1 MLLFDLLSMFL
12 PHRLSYMR
20 WKIKH
25 SGLTTLHKFFFSLN
39 KFTFSHSLLVN
50 YSWICLKENGTKSNI
65 EERMPLYA
73 FAFRNPESSMSIF
86 HEETDVI
93 NTFFS
98 HLPFFITL
106 HFKTFWSVSGNFPM
120 KLNFLSLVQ

>member
-1 MLLFDLLSMFL
+1 MLLFDLLSMFFS
-12 PHRLSYMR
+12 HMLSYMR

-65 EERMPLYA
+65 KERMPLYS

-98 HLPFFITL
+98 SFPFLLLCIL
-106 HFKTFWSVSGNFPM
+106 RHFD
-120 KLNFLSLVQ
+120 LSLEIFQ